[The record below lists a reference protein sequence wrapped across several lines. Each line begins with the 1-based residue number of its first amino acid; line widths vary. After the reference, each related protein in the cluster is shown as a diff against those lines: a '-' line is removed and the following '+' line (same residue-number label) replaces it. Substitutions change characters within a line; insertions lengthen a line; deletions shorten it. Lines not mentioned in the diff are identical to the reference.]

1 MHITFQ
7 TNCPRR
13 TLFMR
18 ADIQGNLKIRLNE
31 PINNEIIYSFRDK
44 QEIFN
49 LFKKLE
55 WNIYGLEL
63 EEEIHGGM
71 YLIKFGKS
79 RL

>member
-1 MHITFQ
+1 
-7 TNCPRR
+7 
-13 TLFMR
+13 MR

-79 RL
+79 RLW